1 MGASLAGCYMALV
14 TKPKFP
20 QVPSLPQ
27 ASSQPLRSRRVSD
40 LQSFCP
46 TTP

>member
-1 MGASLAGCYMALV
+1 MGASLAGCDMALV
-14 TKPKFP
+14 TKPKLP
-20 QVPSLPQ
+20 LVPSPPW
-27 ASSQPLRSRRVSD
+27 ANSQPLRSRRVSD